1 MLWSLSPV
9 RLCKH
14 FESDNQGKTI
24 KSREDGL
31 EEKIYNFRKQEEEV
45 RNLDIAFRDY
55 VNALE
60 TIKSAESNL
69 MSAWASNI
77 HDWENLENFQQN
89 AEAIR
94 ERRSNNVETL
104 QRDVIIPMMT
114 YREQF
119 SEIKRRLDKCEA
131 KRIEFDR
138 NSYKLH
144 QLEAANDGA
153 SNSKAAVEAARM
165 KVDKSH
171 DAYNAIANDLSNL
184 LPEVYDARR
193 ELYAT
198 NLQTLFSLQTFFH
211 NDISYIFRDMS
222 DYVLIKLKND

>member
-1 MLWSLSPV
+1 M
-9 RLCKH
+9 
-14 FESDNQGKTI
+14 
-24 KSREDGL
+24 
-31 EEKIYNFRKQEEEV
+31 
-45 RNLDIAFRDY
+45 RNLDIAFREY
-55 VNALE
+55 VSALE
-60 TIKSAESNL
+60 TIKSAEANL

-94 ERRSNNVETL
+94 ERRTANVETL
-104 QRDVIIPMMT
+104 ERDVIIPMMT

-144 QLEAANDGA
+144 QLENANINGGN
-153 SNSKAAVEAARM
+153 NSKEAVEAARM

-184 LPEVYDARR
+184 LPEVYEARR

>member
-1 MLWSLSPV
+1 
-9 RLCKH
+9 
-14 FESDNQGKTI
+14 
-24 KSREDGL
+24 
-31 EEKIYNFRKQEEEV
+31 
-45 RNLDIAFRDY
+45 
-55 VNALE
+55 
-60 TIKSAESNL
+60 

-94 ERRSNNVETL
+94 ERRTNNVEIL
-104 QRDVIIPMMT
+104 ERDVIIPMMT

-119 SEIKRRLDKCEA
+119 AEIKRRLDKCEA

-144 QLEAANDGA
+144 LLEVAKDGG
-153 SNSKAAVEAARM
+153 NSSKEAVEAARM

-171 DAYNAIANDLSNL
+171 DAYNAIASDLSNL
-184 LPEVYDARR
+184 LPEVYEARR

>member
-1 MLWSLSPV
+1 
-9 RLCKH
+9 
-14 FESDNQGKTI
+14 
-24 KSREDGL
+24 
-31 EEKIYNFRKQEEEV
+31 
-45 RNLDIAFRDY
+45 
-55 VNALE
+55 
-60 TIKSAESNL
+60 

-94 ERRSNNVETL
+94 ERRTNNVETL
-104 QRDVIIPMMT
+104 ERDVIIPMMT

-119 SEIKRRLDKCEA
+119 AEIKRRLDKCEA

-144 QLEAANDGA
+144 QLELAN
-153 SNSKAAVEAARM
+153 SSKESVEAARI

-171 DAYNAIANDLSNL
+171 DAYNAIASDLSNL